1 MIQAK
6 KAPGPSGP
14 ADGLRPAALLFC
26 LYGAACNRRA
36 RPAANAVLP
45 CSMHRCVGG
54 VAGETGGL
62 LLLGHACL
70 FLCVLHRRPVDEP
83 AFLLPLAGFCYA
95 FLVCLC
101 HTGSFSPDSFSYY
114 EMSQT
119 LFTDFGR
126 VTTVRQY
133 VLPGEYGISFPY
145 FYPLLLAVTQAITQ
159 LGLSAG
165 VWLNLLLTAAAG
177 LLLLYLG
184 KRLTGRYW
192 PGCLAAFLLFTN
204 ASYLSEVY
212 AARAIPAALLCALAC
227 WGLLAVT
234 FLSGNGRQKPF
245 RMRFFLVGLLA
256 GCGMVLR
263 FDDLALTGFLLGLA
277 LVLPAGG
284 LRQRLQRFGC
294 CLAGVLPPVLPWLCY
309 SLYRF
314 HQPWISD
321 NMGTALR
328 VETVLPVWV
337 ELPGTQAA
345 TLWTA
350 PGLWAAAL
358 LHKARLVLG
367 SLLQCS
373 PAAIAVLALAAAAA
387 LFCRK
392 RAGARWQKEETAFG
406 VVLLY
411 YAAKTLLYIL
421 VGYSDKRYHAE
432 TVILLAFAAAA
443 LLAVRSREKVKI
455 VRGEGT
461 TALVLPVLLAA
472 VVLSGLCARP
482 GLQQLAAQRAAA
494 PLQTADVAPAGV
506 SQLEEALRG
515 CLQPEDRILF
525 LGDEAYALG
534 GWFGR
539 RVYAPPKPAE
549 WETIDY
555 LLQEKIAPQY
565 VLLCEKNAAYAGLS
579 QALSAHLERVPG
591 FSLEGYTLYF
601 APQVLTVCG

>member
-26 LYGAACNRRA
+26 LYGAACSRRA

-345 TLWTA
+345 TLW
-350 PGLWAAAL
+350 AAAL

-601 APQVLTVCG
+601 APQALTVCG